1 VSYNPDQSVLSVTS
15 RSTLTSER
23 ALMLAD
29 MHFRNLNQNV
39 MVLRKIEKLNKQ
51 LEYSNLQFKS
61 SYTDQFNVRDDFMGL
76 AIGAHGTNIKR
87 ARKIDGITNIELDKH
102 TGLFKIYGDV
112 SQFYS
117 TSVKISNDFVF
128 RIKTL

>member
-1 VSYNPDQSVLSVTS
+1 VSYNPDKSVLNVISC
-15 RSTLTSER
+15 STLTSER

-29 MHFRNLNQNV
+29 MHFRNLNQNA
-39 MVLRKIEKLNKQ
+39 MVLMKTEKLNKQ

-61 SYTDQFNVRDDFMGL
+61 SYTDKFNVRDDLMGL

-87 ARKIDGITNIELDKH
+87 ARKIEGIRNIELDS
-102 TGLFKIYGDV
+102 GVFKIYGDV
-112 SQFYS
+112 SQFYN
-117 TSVKISNDFVF
+117 TLVKLSNNFVF